1 MTAEASKTARLLA
14 SMESWGASDLFVTEG
29 KPPAARISGRLRNID
44 LPPATAAELDALLA
58 ELLTPAQRARLA
70 ALQDVDAGV
79 SMPDG
84 RRFRFNIARQQ
95 GRLSIT
101 VRAVPTGDIDLLG
114 IGHLPAVTAFAAET
128 RGLVLVTG
136 ATGSGKSTTIS
147 GLIHRIN
154 QADARHIV
162 TIEDPI
168 EYVHHDICS
177 RITQREVGT
186 DTDSFASALRT
197 VLRQS
202 PDVIVI
208 GELRDRETT
217 EVAIAAALTGHLVI
231 ASLHTVDAP
240 QTLLRL
246 LSMVP
251 DEQRAQLAL
260 DLSLTLRGIV
270 SQRLLPRADGAG
282 RALALEVVT
291 MGPTFARLIRE
302 QRVEEV
308 TDFLRATVD
317 PGSRSFTRSVLELY
331 ERGEIN
337 YETARANAS
346 NPEEFALAAQGM
358 TTSAAGVSRESASTV
373 ARFGLDMKALLAFA
387 LEQGA
392 SDLHLA
398 VGRAPI
404 LRIRGRLRPLEMAP
418 LSAGDLR
425 LLLFSVLTGRQR
437 TVFELE
443 RELDFAVQLDN
454 GQRFR
459 INAYFQRGQMAAA
472 LRLIPALPADAAL
485 LGIPEQV
492 QALVKRNQGL
502 LLVVGP
508 TGAGKTTT
516 LACLVERINTTR
528 SCRIVTVEDPIEY
541 VFASRMATIDQREVG
556 ADTDSFSAALKH
568 VLRQDPD
575 VILVGEMRDLETIS
589 SALTAAETG
598 HLVLATLHTNDA
610 IQSINRIIDVFP
622 AHQQPQVRSQLAASL
637 LGVVSQRLL
646 PRADGKGRVA
656 AFETMVATNAIRAV
670 IRDDKMHQALSLMEA
685 SRGEGM
691 QTMDRALFDLVR
703 TGEVDI
709 EEAARH
715 ARSSRQFID
724 LFEAPPAAPATTGA
738 RTAANPAIDPT
749 AKNKNRS

>member
-1 MTAEASKTARLLA
+1 
-14 SMESWGASDLFVTEG
+14 
-29 KPPAARISGRLRNID
+29 
-44 LPPATAAELDALLA
+44 
-58 ELLTPAQRARLA
+58 
-70 ALQDVDAGV
+70 
-79 SMPDG
+79 
-84 RRFRFNIARQQ
+84 
-95 GRLSIT
+95 
-101 VRAVPTGDIDLLG
+101 
-114 IGHLPAVTAFAAET
+114 
-128 RGLVLVTG
+128 
-136 ATGSGKSTTIS
+136 
-147 GLIHRIN
+147 
-154 QADARHIV
+154 
-162 TIEDPI
+162 
-168 EYVHHDICS
+168 
-177 RITQREVGT
+177 
-186 DTDSFASALRT
+186 
-197 VLRQS
+197 
-202 PDVIVI
+202 
-208 GELRDRETT
+208 
-217 EVAIAAALTGHLVI
+217 
-231 ASLHTVDAP
+231 
-240 QTLLRL
+240 
-246 LSMVP
+246 
-251 DEQRAQLAL
+251 
-260 DLSLTLRGIV
+260 
-270 SQRLLPRADGAG
+270 
-282 RALALEVVT
+282 
-291 MGPTFARLIRE
+291 
-302 QRVEEV
+302 
-308 TDFLRATVD
+308 
-317 PGSRSFTRSVLELY
+317 
-331 ERGEIN
+331 
-337 YETARANAS
+337 
-346 NPEEFALAAQGM
+346 
-358 TTSAAGVSRESASTV
+358 
-373 ARFGLDMKALLAFA
+373 
-387 LEQGA
+387 
-392 SDLHLA
+392 
-398 VGRAPI
+398 
-404 LRIRGRLRPLEMAP
+404 
-418 LSAGDLR
+418 
-425 LLLFSVLTGRQR
+425 
-437 TVFELE
+437 
-443 RELDFAVQLDN
+443 
-454 GQRFR
+454 
-459 INAYFQRGQMAAA
+459 MAAA
-472 LRLIPALPADAAL
+472 LRLIPALPADAAM

-492 QALVKRNQGL
+492 QSLVKRNQGL

-637 LGVVSQRLL
+637 LGVVSQRLI

-724 LFEAPPAAPATTGA
+724 LFEAPPASPAATGA

>member
-1 MTAEASKTARLLA
+1 
-14 SMESWGASDLFVTEG
+14 
-29 KPPAARISGRLRNID
+29 
-44 LPPATAAELDALLA
+44 
-58 ELLTPAQRARLA
+58 
-70 ALQDVDAGV
+70 
-79 SMPDG
+79 
-84 RRFRFNIARQQ
+84 
-95 GRLSIT
+95 
-101 VRAVPTGDIDLLG
+101 
-114 IGHLPAVTAFAAET
+114 
-128 RGLVLVTG
+128 
-136 ATGSGKSTTIS
+136 
-147 GLIHRIN
+147 
-154 QADARHIV
+154 
-162 TIEDPI
+162 
-168 EYVHHDICS
+168 
-177 RITQREVGT
+177 
-186 DTDSFASALRT
+186 
-197 VLRQS
+197 
-202 PDVIVI
+202 
-208 GELRDRETT
+208 
-217 EVAIAAALTGHLVI
+217 
-231 ASLHTVDAP
+231 
-240 QTLLRL
+240 
-246 LSMVP
+246 
-251 DEQRAQLAL
+251 
-260 DLSLTLRGIV
+260 
-270 SQRLLPRADGAG
+270 
-282 RALALEVVT
+282 
-291 MGPTFARLIRE
+291 
-302 QRVEEV
+302 
-308 TDFLRATVD
+308 
-317 PGSRSFTRSVLELY
+317 
-331 ERGEIN
+331 
-337 YETARANAS
+337 
-346 NPEEFALAAQGM
+346 
-358 TTSAAGVSRESASTV
+358 
-373 ARFGLDMKALLAFA
+373 
-387 LEQGA
+387 
-392 SDLHLA
+392 
-398 VGRAPI
+398 
-404 LRIRGRLRPLEMAP
+404 MAP

-472 LRLIPALPADAAL
+472 LRLIPALPADAAM

-492 QALVKRNQGL
+492 QSLVKRNQGL

-637 LGVVSQRLL
+637 LGVVSQRLIT
-646 PRADGKGRVA
+646 RADGKGRIA

-738 RTAANPAIDPT
+738 RTAAHPAIDPT